1 MGDDDQKELEYMR
14 KWKGLQIEETQRMKE
29 LLSSKEQQIVD
40 LEREQKAKLRE
51 LTRAKSRIERLIR
64 KTKMNRNLK
73 NGDHLP
79 TVAPLPRTL
88 TAPIPLNSMVA
99 PL

>member
-29 LLSSKEQQIVD
+29 LLSSKERQIVD

-51 LTRAKSRIERLIR
+51 LTRAKSRIERLTR

-73 NGDHLP
+73 NGDHSP
-79 TVAPLPRTL
+79 TVAPSPPTL
-88 TAPIPLNSMVA
+88 TAPLPLNSMVA